1 MYLSVIS
8 ITYEPNQSV
17 YDFNYEPLI
26 LFLTRVRYCA

>member
-8 ITYEPNQSV
+8 ITYEPV